1 MNGDSENLIKS
12 KKIKKGISKMI
23 VITMIIV
30 VVGESR
36 GREIGC
42 GDDVPYNYDRT
53 NKAKITNFL
62 MLYMIQCV
70 RQKYY
75 DFERNRP
82 T

>member
-1 MNGDSENLIKS
+1 
-12 KKIKKGISKMI
+12 MI
-23 VITMIIV
+23 VIIIIIV

-62 MLYMIQCV
+62 MLYMIQV
-70 RQKYY
+70 R
-75 DFERNRP
+75 
-82 T
+82 

>member
-1 MNGDSENLIKS
+1 
-12 KKIKKGISKMI
+12 MI
-23 VITMIIV
+23 VIIIIMV

-62 MLYMIQCV
+62 MLYMVQGV
-70 RQKYY
+70 PKMLVPLQDSTQY
-75 DFERNRP
+75 DSTSKFRIVCRY